1 MSAQAGHGASVHIEA
16 CGKTFADG
24 TRALE
29 PATLDIARGET
40 LVLLGPSGCG
50 KTTMLRIIAGLEV
63 PDAGGRVLFDGKDM
77 TAVPIE
83 RRNVGM
89 VFQSYALFPNM
100 TVSDNIGYGLKIRG
114 IPAKE
119 RAARVAELVALTNI
133 SGLENRRIDQLS
145 GGQRQRVALARAV
158 AIRPGILLLD
168 EPLTA
173 LDAALRDR
181 LRGELNR
188 LLRALGITTI
198 YVTHDQ
204 SEAMELGDRVVVM
217 QKGAIAQIG
226 TPREIYFTPRS
237 RFVAEFI
244 GAANIVE
251 AAIEDGH
258 LVLPGGRQ
266 PIHGDMDMPAAVAM
280 IRPETIRVTAAGS
293 APLSGIIDSVSFI
306 GDRQRLVVSG
316 ASNRLLTVDAPNTV
330 QVKARRTDRIV
341 DFAGRRPPVAA
352 RELRRS
358 MSPKPVHIAQISD
371 LHIKPPGSLAYG
383 KVDTAKALERC
394 VAALNEFDP
403 APDFVVISGDLADT
417 PTAEEYQYLKRLL
430 APLKLPFA
438 GIPGNHDSRE
448 LMRAA
453 FPSASYAFVSGPLNQ
468 KIEVAGLDLLLLDS
482 SVHRKPHGELD
493 GPTLQWL
500 DGMLA
505 SSPDRPALLFLHHPP
520 FKAGI
525 WHMDRQNL
533 LNASDLAPIVRR
545 HPRVQLIATGHVHRA
560 TLTMFAGVPT
570 TICPAPNHAVD
581 LDLAELRQPSF
592 KVEPP
597 AFHLHTWF
605 PGEGYG
611 NVVTHQVP
619 IGTFDGPHP
628 FFAAD
633 GKLL

>member
-1 MSAQAGHGASVHIEA
+1 MSAQAGHGVSVRIET

-50 KTTMLRIIAGLEV
+50 KTTMLRIIAGLEL
-63 PDAGGRVLFDGKDM
+63 PDAGGKVLFDGKDM
-77 TAVPIE
+77 TPVPIE

-100 TVSDNIGYGLKIRG
+100 SVSDNIGYGLKIRG
-114 IPAKE
+114 VPARE

-226 TPREIYFTPRS
+226 TPREIYFTPRN

-251 AAIEDGH
+251 SAVENGY

-266 PIHGDMDMPAAVAM
+266 PIGDAKNLAAAVAM
-280 IRPETIRVTAAGS
+280 IRPETIRVTEAGS
-293 APLSGIIDSVSFI
+293 APLSGVIDSVSFI

-330 QVKARRTDRIV
+330 QAKPGERI
-341 DFAGRRPPVAA
+341 G
-352 RELRRS
+352 LS
-358 MSPKPVHIAQISD
+358 ISPDAV
-371 LHIKPPGSLAYG
+371 
-383 KVDTAKALERC
+383 
-394 VAALNEFDP
+394 
-403 APDFVVISGDLADT
+403 
-417 PTAEEYQYLKRLL
+417 RLL
-430 APLKLPFA
+430 
-438 GIPGNHDSRE
+438 
-448 LMRAA
+448 
-453 FPSASYAFVSGPLNQ
+453 
-468 KIEVAGLDLLLLDS
+468 
-482 SVHRKPHGELD
+482 
-493 GPTLQWL
+493 
-500 DGMLA
+500 
-505 SSPDRPALLFLHHPP
+505 PP
-520 FKAGI
+520 E
-525 WHMDRQNL
+525 N
-533 LNASDLAPIVRR
+533 
-545 HPRVQLIATGHVHRA
+545 
-560 TLTMFAGVPT
+560 
-570 TICPAPNHAVD
+570 
-581 LDLAELRQPSF
+581 
-592 KVEPP
+592 
-597 AFHLHTWF
+597 
-605 PGEGYG
+605 
-611 NVVTHQVP
+611 
-619 IGTFDGPHP
+619 
-628 FFAAD
+628 
-633 GKLL
+633 